1 MDRLTASGRE
11 LARADYSTALNK
23 DSSYYPAR
31 VNLAI
36 LLQAEG
42 RFMAA
47 WNLLTGLEGVEKE
60 HDKKEE
66 EGRGGKVLGDGGNK
80 RRRGRWEKNQKPKK
94 PADEVREEH
103 TPPELSPPI
112 LATRGVISLQMGHL
126 SGAML
131 DLSQSIQDDPSAET
145 FTNRG
150 VVQQFMGCL
159 PAAMLD
165 YQQALKFNPAYFHAH
180 YNIGNLLFSQRQFR
194 AALKSF
200 SQALGGSLDDA
211 VLVNRGLTRIMLGE
225 EEGAMADL
233 TAAVEKNP
241 EAAHAFFNRGNL
253 WRSKGQL
260 EYARDDYT
268 RGSIQYFNSEI
279 DN

>member
-11 LARADYSTALNK
+11 QARADYSTALNK
-23 DSSYYPAR
+23 ESSYYPAR

-47 WNLLTGLEGVEKE
+47 WNLLTGIEGVEKE
-60 HDKKEE
+60 QDKEE
-66 EGRGGKVLGDGGNK
+66 EGEGGGRLRIQGDGGNK
-80 RRRGRWEKNQKPKK
+80 RRRGRREKNQKLKK
-94 PADEVREEH
+94 PTNEVIEEH
-103 TPPELSPPI
+103 KPPELSPPI

-131 DLSQSIQDDPSAET
+131 DLSQAIQDAPSAET

-150 VVQQFMGCL
+150 VVQQFMGYL

-165 YQQALKFNPAYFHAH
+165 YQQALKFNPSYCHAH

-200 SQALGGSLDDA
+200 SQALGGNLDDA
-211 VLVNRGLTRIMLGE
+211 VMVNRGLTRMMLDKE
-225 EEGAMADL
+225 DGAMADL

-260 EYARDDYT
+260 KYARDDYT
-268 RGSIQYFNSEI
+268 RGII
-279 DN
+279 ILK